1 MCVRSGALSPPQP
14 RQCDDEVDRGAF
26 RMIKEAEELEAAGDA
41 TAAAALFRRAFR
53 TSPALAKIYGM

>member
-1 MCVRSGALSPPQP
+1 
-14 RQCDDEVDRGAF
+14 
-26 RMIKEAEELEAAGDA
+26 MIKEAEELEAAGDA